1 MPDPFE
7 DLQDLA
13 NFEEP
18 QAPTPALDED
28 DPFSSMMERFDE
40 AAAILAMPPDAYLV
54 LRCPDREFKFAIPV
68 TDSNGEVHVFNGFRI
83 RHNLS
88 LGPCLGGLR
97 LDANLR
103 REELRALAAWT
114 TWKCAAVNIPF
125 GGAMGGIDFDP
136 RQHDRKMTEAV
147 VRRYTAG
154 ILDFIGPER
163 GLLTSDLHCDE
174 QIMAWCL
181 DTYSMHARHTD
192 NAVVLGKPHGLGG
205 SLGQSYAV
213 GRGIR
218 VLLEQRLKEM
228 KHKGPAKVVVTGA
241 GVVGS
246 QVMRE
251 LAAKGHQIIATG
263 DIQGGAFSDKGLD
276 VEDVLR
282 HRKETGSVSGAPGT
296 EKITDEELLSLECDV
311 LIPAAVSKQIT
322 GKNAG
327 RIHARLVVEAS
338 NGPTTARA
346 DKVLLERGIPLIPDL
361 LGNSGAAIIGYFE
374 WVQNRMGY
382 AWSEKRVQGR
392 LDRMVLEAYH
402 RARKVAGKHKVGLRL
417 ATCIVGIERVA
428 YFDKLRGIYA

>member
-1 MPDPFE
+1 MDLPDLPNL
-7 DLQDLA
+7 D
-13 NFEEP
+13 EP

-40 AAAILAMPPDAYLV
+40 AAAILAMPPDAYMV
-54 LRCPDREFKFAIPV
+54 LRRPDREFKFAIPI
-68 TDSNGEVHVFNGFRI
+68 TDPDGDIHVFNGFRI

-97 LDANLR
+97 LDTNLR

-114 TWKCAAVNIPF
+114 TWKCAAINVPF

-136 RQHDRKMTEAV
+136 RKHDRKTTEAV

-154 ILDFIGPER
+154 VLDFIGPER
-163 GLLTSDLHCDE
+163 GLLTPDLHCDE

-205 SLGQSYAV
+205 TLGRDYAV
-213 GRGIR
+213 GRGVR
-218 VLLEQRLKEM
+218 VLMEQRLKEM
-228 KHKGPAKVVVTGA
+228 GHQGSAKVVVTGA

-251 LAAKGHQIIATG
+251 LSQRGHKILATG
-263 DIQGGAFSDKGLD
+263 DIRGSVFSAQGLD
-276 VEDVLR
+276 VEAVIK
-282 HRKETGSVSGAPGT
+282 HRKETGSVLGSPGT
-296 EKITDEELLSLECDV
+296 EPIQEAELLALECDV
-311 LIPAAVSKQIT
+311 LVPAAVSKQIT
-322 GKNAG
+322 GKNANTI
-327 RIHARLVVEAS
+327 RAKLIVEAS
-338 NGPTTARA
+338 NGPTSSKA
-346 DKVLLERGIPLIPDL
+346 DKLLSDQGIPLIPDL

-382 AWSEKRVQGR
+382 KWSEKRVQGR

-402 RARKVAGKHKVGLRL
+402 RARKIAGKHKVGLRL
-417 ATCIVGIERVA
+417 ATCIVGVERVS